1 MQKWRF
7 LYTSHPT
14 IKQAV
19 TKTGA
24 LKPGSASKS
33 HYIVTEGKDYSEALM
48 NAKSEA
54 KFKEK
59 QLIGSRRID

>member
-1 MQKWRF
+1 MQTWRI

-24 LKPGSASKS
+24 LKEGSASKS
-33 HYIVTEGKDYSEALM
+33 HYIVIDGKDSSDCLRK
-48 NAKSEA
+48 AKAEC
-54 KFKEK
+54 KFNDK
-59 QLIGSRRID
+59 QLYGMRRLK